1 MFSRSHNF
9 SDPYTPLH
17 LLKERVCQVIDAEI
31 QNEMKMHDL
40 SEDEFIEIAVNNWE
54 KFYSCCEQYH
64 ISAHQP
70 IGLFVLDS
78 LDAICCIKNN
88 LMSFLRPCDLLENM
102 LLSGMCPQNFTQ
114 DERLAGDLS
123 KLIKTIYYL
132 ENHLS
137 MDVKIEIS
145 SKLYQLEMPN
155 VIIQELISGMTKD
168 EDTDIVIPRN
178 LIREV
183 VQKLQHITDIPSVMN
198 LLLNL
203 LRLDRN
209 NYSEQDFKIDLS
221 AFQRQLF
228 GGSYGQSLVTETV
241 RQICSSRFALCRNL
255 LIIQQILIDGFTLN
269 CNAAEIVRSK
279 NIPETVIF
287 LQAYYVMV
295 WIGEEAFAT
304 PHTKT

>member
-1 MFSRSHNF
+1 M
-9 SDPYTPLH
+9 
-17 LLKERVCQVIDAEI
+17 IDNEI
-31 QNEMKMHDL
+31 QNEIKMHDL
-40 SEDEFIEIAVNNWE
+40 SEDEYIDIAVNNWE

-64 ISAHQP
+64 IAAHQP

-88 LMSFLRPCDLLENM
+88 LMSFLRPCDILENM
-102 LLSGMCPQNFTQ
+102 LLSGLCPQNFTS
-114 DERLAGDLS
+114 DERLAGDLA
-123 KLIKTIYYL
+123 KLVKTIYYL
-132 ENHLS
+132 ENNLS

-155 VIIQELISGMTKD
+155 VIIQDLISEMSSD
-168 EDTDIVIPRN
+168 ENSDVSIPRS
-178 LIREV
+178 LIKEV
-183 VQKLQHITDIPSVMN
+183 SQRLQHITDIPSVMN
-198 LLLNL
+198 ILLNL

-209 NYSEQDFKIDLS
+209 NYTEGDFKTDLS
-221 AFQRQLF
+221 VFQRQLF
-228 GGSYGQSLVTETV
+228 GGNYGNSLVTEAV
-241 RQICSSRFALCRNL
+241 RQISSSRYALCRNL